1 MPLLKIPLYLHIP
14 FCRKKCAYC
23 DFYSVEYSQ
32 SLAQS
37 YIKVLI
43 NQIEY
48 FKKEYLFSTV
58 YIGGGTPS
66 VLTEDLLAKLLKSLD
81 LKPTQ
86 EVSLEANPESLAER
100 KLKLLL
106 DLGINRLSIGVQSF
120 EDKVLRF
127 LQRAHN
133 SQQAVKAIELAQK
146 KGFKNINIDLIY
158 AVPNKDFKLWKKE
171 LKLAVSLPIT
181 HISLYSLSY
190 EEGTPLFLKLKNK
203 EFTPLNSEEEAEMY
217 KYALD
222 FLEKKGFYQYEVSNF
237 SKRGYECRHNL
248 SYWANSSYLG
258 LGPSAVSYIK
268 GVRKKYIDD
277 VYEYIAKVRPERGV
291 FAGEESLNP
300 LQKAKETAVL
310 NIRRRKGID
319 FAEFKK
325 ATGFD
330 FLEIEDRAFLEELLK
345 RKLVALKRKNS
356 QVYGL
361 RLTKKGFLL
370 ADYVA
375 RELL

>member
-23 DFYSVEYSQ
+23 DFYSVDYSQ

-37 YIKVLI
+37 YIEVLI
-43 NQIEY
+43 SQIEY

-66 VLTEDLLAKLLKSLD
+66 VLTEDLLARLLKSLD
-81 LKPTQ
+81 LKPAQ
-86 EVSLEANPESLAER
+86 EVSLEANPESLTER

-106 DLGINRLSIGVQSF
+106 DLGVNRLSIGVQSF

-146 KGFKNINIDLIY
+146 IGFKNINIDLIY
-158 AVPNKDFKLWKKE
+158 AVPNKDFKLWKRE
-171 LKLAVSLPIT
+171 LKLAVDLPIT

-190 EEGTPLFLKLKNK
+190 EEGAPLFLKLKDK

-237 SKRGYECRHNL
+237 SKRGYVCRHNL

-277 VYEYIAKVRPERGV
+277 VCEYIIKVRPEKGV
-291 FAGEESLNP
+291 FIEEEDLNP
-300 LQKAKETAVL
+300 LERAKETAVL

-325 ATGFD
+325 DTGFD
-330 FLEIEDRAFLEELLK
+330 FLEIEDKAFLEELLR
-345 RKLVALKRKNS
+345 RKLVAFKKKNS
-356 QVYGL
+356 QVCGL